1 MQSQGSEEQARGGRP
16 ASNERSNELAELAL
30 AVYLEELAAQKKVLF
45 VGDPSSAAPERL
57 ARGARSVEIVSPRS
71 RVRGTRRG
79 GRVAA
84 RRWPS
89 AEEQG
94 RWDLVIIPDLPAAG
108 LADEVHLAEIR
119 GWLAPGG
126 VLVTGTPDP
135 EGPAGHPSAL
145 SYEALFDLLDG
156 GFEHVRMIG
165 QAPFAGFSVV
175 DFAPSGELGV
185 TFDGSLLEGGER
197 AQRYYALSG
206 ERDVVVDAY
215 AVVQVPSSAALREA
229 PARER
234 LREQQDALDAA
245 NVHAEELE
253 RELETARAEIAA
265 TKASLGREQERAAER
280 AARERASLEAELVA
294 ARAELD
300 AQRAALEAARASS
313 GGEDEHEYAALE
325 ASLEER
331 GRELIELRAEVARR
345 GTLARDLIEELRE
358 VRGAPAIT
366 VARVAPE
373 RPTERVPEPPR
384 LSDTRALDAAI
395 ERAIVA
401 ETARAALEFRLDEIS
416 GQLALADRSAS
427 QEIDGL
433 KRLEAQLRGTIRG
446 LHARVAELAEQHQ
459 LTQARLALAEDDR
472 AAAEA
477 RNRRLVRELAEA
489 REQVELEIA
498 RERMAARE
506 QPSAGDDALA
516 RLTALEKSAA
526 IRESELLG
534 ELARA
539 REEAAALA
547 SRQQAGRGEA
557 QAASVALVHLEQQ
570 VEGMRAGY
578 EARVRELVS
587 ELDGLSRQAESALA
601 QAGELRSQ
609 LGSRE
614 ALEAEL
620 RGELEGARRRL
631 ADREAAVE
639 GLRAE
644 AVRGAADTG
653 ALEVRDREIAQRRD
667 ESVALR
673 ARIEELESARRA
685 PATVAYARD
694 ADTEVR
700 LTATIGARD
709 QLVARLQRELA
720 DASERRHALER
731 RLDEQAT
738 KLAQSRE
745 ALESMRAVS
754 DVRGLESGRE
764 LEELNERVER
774 LERERREALDG
785 LEEARAIL
793 AQLAG
798 ELPERR
804 PGAESDGPSARH
816 LRERVA
822 RLDAEAADR
831 EVLLRSLTAQLQER
845 DDRIR
850 ALERMRTAGEGG
862 EEPGA
867 MRQRLFEMEERVAR
881 LTDELEHERAARH
894 RENPPS

>member
-16 ASNERSNELAELAL
+16 GTHERSNELAELAL
-30 AVYLEELAAQKKVLF
+30 AVYLEELVLQKRVLF

-57 ARGARSVEIVSPRS
+57 ARAARSVEIVSTRS

-84 RRWPS
+84 RRWPT
-89 AEEQG
+89 AEDRG
-94 RWDLVIIPDLPAAG
+94 LWDLVIIPDLPAAG

-119 GWLAPGG
+119 SWLAPGG

-135 EGPAGHPSAL
+135 AGPAGHPSAL

-206 ERDVVVDAY
+206 DRDVVVDAY
-215 AVVQVPSSAALREA
+215 AVVQVPSTAALRDA

-245 NVHAEELE
+245 NVHAEEIE
-253 RELETARAEIAA
+253 RELEAARAELAA
-265 TKASLGREQERAAER
+265 TKASHGREQQRAAER
-280 AARERASLEAELVA
+280 AAAERASLEAELAA

-300 AQRAALEAARASS
+300 AQRAALEAARASAPA
-313 GGEDEHEYAALE
+313 EDDEEYAALE

-331 GRELIELRAEVARR
+331 GRELIELRAELARR

-358 VRGAPAIT
+358 ARGAAPAVHALPIAP
-366 VARVAPE
+366 VAFE
-373 RPTERVPEPPR
+373 RPTERAPELPR
-384 LSDTRALDAAI
+384 VDTRALDAAI
-395 ERAIVA
+395 ERAMVA
-401 ETARAALEFRLDEIS
+401 EAARTALEFRVDEIS
-416 GQLALADRSAS
+416 GQLALADRTAS
-427 QEIDGL
+427 QEIERL
-433 KRLEAQLRGTIRG
+433 KRVEAQLGGTIRG

-506 QPSAGDDALA
+506 QPAGADELA
-516 RLTALEKSAA
+516 RLYALEASAA
-526 IRESELLG
+526 AREGELLG
-534 ELARA
+534 ALARA
-539 REEAAALA
+539 REEAAELA
-547 SRQQAGRGEA
+547 SRQHAGRGEA
-557 QAASVALVHLEQQ
+557 QAASVALAQLEQQ

-587 ELDGLSRQAESALA
+587 EIDGLSRQAEDALV
-601 QAGELRSQ
+601 QAGELRSR
-609 LGSRE
+609 LASRD
-614 ALEAEL
+614 AADAEL
-620 RGELEGARRRL
+620 RAELEGARLRL

-639 GLRAE
+639 SLRAE
-644 AVRGAADTG
+644 GVRSASDVAAVAA
-653 ALEVRDREIAQRRD
+653 RDRELAQRRD
-667 ESVALR
+667 ECLALR
-673 ARIEELESARRA
+673 ARIDELESARRA

-694 ADTEVR
+694 TDTEAR

-709 QLVARLQRELA
+709 QLVGRLQRELA
-720 DASERRHALER
+720 DSSERRHALER

-764 LEELNERVER
+764 LDELSARVER

-804 PGAESDGPSARH
+804 PGAERDGGTAH

-850 ALERMRTAGEGG
+850 ALERMRAGGEGAD
-862 EEPGA
+862 EPGA

-881 LTDELEHERAARH
+881 LTDELEHERAARQ
-894 RENPPS
+894 S